1 MRIRSVSG
9 GPIHTGYV
17 TGGVT
22 SRQPLRARLSG
33 VGSALFRVD
42 PHRGAHRVAL
52 RAGVSVLVPLLLLT
66 LMGHTGWTVYA
77 AFGAFTSLYGR
88 MHGHSARVGMQLVVA
103 VALTSV
109 VTLGAAVA
117 LVPDSGWLSVIV
129 GSLVAMG
136 GALLSDDL
144 GWHPPGP
151 LFLVFAFTV
160 CAAIPGSASTVAIAA
175 AVAAGSALFAVI
187 VGGLG
192 LFWAPSS
199 TLRFELP
206 RLGIPTTLRRPGEMP
221 HLLRYLLASGL
232 AGVISDALGW
242 GHAYWAM
249 VAAVV
254 PMAASDTAGR
264 LVRASH
270 RLAGTLAGLLLAL
283 PVLALR
289 AQGVAAVLIIVALQ
303 IAAELLVGRNYGL
316 ALCFVTPLALMMGQ
330 LAHRVPIN
338 GLLRDRA
345 WDTVLGVSIGVV
357 VSVATGDKAT
367 VTRRSA

>member
-1 MRIRSVSG
+1 
-9 GPIHTGYV
+9 V
-17 TGGVT
+17 TR
-22 SRQPLRARLSG
+22 RQLLGAPLSG
-33 VGSALFRVD
+33 VGSALFRVG

-66 LMGHTGWTVYA
+66 LTGHTGWTVYA

-88 MHGHSARVGMQLVVA
+88 MHGHATRVEMQLVVA
-103 VALTSV
+103 AALTSA

-117 LVPDSGWLSVIV
+117 LAPDARWLSVVV
-129 GSLVAMG
+129 GPLVAVG

-175 AVAAGSALFAVI
+175 GVAACSASFAVI
-187 VGGLG
+187 IGGIG
-192 LFWAPSS
+192 SYRTHS
-199 TLRFELP
+199 TRLRVQLP
-206 RLGIPTTLRRPGEMP
+206 RLSIGTTMRRPGEIP
-221 HLLRYLLASGL
+221 HLLRYFVACAL
-232 AGVISDALGW
+232 AGAVSNALGW

-270 RLAGTLAGLLLAL
+270 RMAGTLAGLLLAL
-283 PVLALR
+283 PILALQ
-289 AQGVAAVLIIVALQ
+289 AQGIEAVLIIVALQ

-330 LAHRVPIN
+330 LAHPLPIG

-345 WDTVLGVSIGVV
+345 WDTALGVSISVV
-357 VSVATGDKAT
+357 LTLVTGDKAT
-367 VTRRSA
+367 ETGRTA